1 MQRFFAP
8 GRTELAGNHT
18 DHQLGR
24 VLAAS
29 VDVGITARATRRRDR
44 RVCIHSKGYRP
55 FTVALNDLAVDP
67 RAYGKPWALVRGM
80 AAAIL
85 DAGGAVGGFE
95 AWASSA
101 LKPGG
106 GLSSSAAFEILV
118 GRIFNAL
125 YNGGAFSPEQLA
137 RFGQQAENRHF
148 GKPSGLMDQLACAL
162 DGAVYIDFAAGE
174 IAPVAAPF
182 ADMGLTLSLTD
193 TGGSHAGLTAAY
205 AALPA
210 DMCRVA
216 RRFGAET
223 LSQVDPADFYAH
235 RQPGLADD
243 RAAHFFEEN
252 ARVPLMRDA
261 LVHRDAETYLRL
273 MNASG
278 RSSEQLLRNIR
289 ATLFIDGEAVREEFG
304 EIGFSERGIEGAVA
318 LRMSRDAV
326 DALID
331 GRRVKL
337 SLDLKPAL
345 TVEILQERIRREI
358 AEMPEEEFFA
368 ELLRKLLPKP
378 LVMPVCK
385 ELDIQSKTYVKK
397 IGDKEIDRLI
407 SLLKGFV
414 LPISDY
420 APFEYAVVTAG
431 GVRCDEV
438 NRYTMESL
446 KVKGLYFAGEVL
458 DLDANTGGY
467 NLQIAFSTGR
477 LAGQL
482 KQ

>member
-1 MQRFFAP
+1 MEQLEEKEIIPYDVIVVGAGAAGMMAAGTAARNGKRVLLIEKMEKSGRKVRITGKGRCNVTNARPAEEFASQVRTNAEFFAP
-8 GRTELAGNHT
+8 AFAEFNNR
-18 DHQLGR
+18 
-24 VLAAS
+24 
-29 VDVGITARATRRRDR
+29 
-44 RVCIHSKGYRP
+44 
-55 FTVALNDLAVDP
+55 
-67 RAYGKPWALVRGM
+67 
-80 AAAIL
+80 AAIRFFER
-85 DAGGAVGGFE
+85 AGVKLEIERGERVFPRSGKAWDIANALLEFCVENGVKIIYNTRVTEILTLGDRVFGVKYINRRGFE
-95 AWASSA
+95 RKEECAQVILATGGVSYPATGSTGDGYTFAS
-101 LKPGG
+101 
-106 GLSSSAAFEILV
+106 E
-118 GRIFNAL
+118 
-125 YNGGAFSPEQLA
+125 
-137 RFGQQAENRHF
+137 
-148 GKPSGLMDQLACAL
+148 
-162 DGAVYIDFAAGE
+162 AGHDIE
-174 IAPVAAPF
+174 PLRP
-182 ADMGLTLSLTD
+182 SLT
-193 TGGSHAGLTAAY
+193 
-205 AALPA
+205 
-210 DMCRVA
+210 
-216 RRFGAET
+216 
-223 LSQVDPADFYAH
+223 
-235 RQPGLADD
+235 
-243 RAAHFFEEN
+243 
-252 ARVPLMRDA
+252 PL
-261 LVHRDAETYLRL
+261 VSPHPQLREL
-273 MNASG
+273 HKL
-278 RSSEQLLRNIR
+278 LLRNIR
-289 ATLFIDGEAVREEFG
+289 ATLFIDGEAIREEFG

-397 IGDKEIDRLI
+397 IGNKEIDRLI

>member
-1 MQRFFAP
+1 MMAAGTAAQNGKKVLVIEKMEKAGRKIRITGKGRCNLTNARPPEEFAEQVRTNADFFATAFAEFNNRATIRFFERRGLKLDFERGDRVFPHSGKAWDVANTLEEWCRDN
-8 GRTELAGNHT
+8 GVEFWFHT
-18 DHQLGR
+18 RVTGLMTLGGKIFGVR
-24 VLAAS
+24 YMN
-29 VDVGITARATRRRDR
+29 RR
-44 RVCIHSKGYRP
+44 
-55 FTVALNDLAVDP
+55 
-67 RAYGKPWALVRGM
+67 
-80 AAAIL
+80 
-85 DAGGAVGGFE
+85 GFE
-95 AWASSA
+95 RKEEAARVIVATGGVSYPATGSTGDGYTFAS
-101 LKPGG
+101 
-106 GLSSSAAFEILV
+106 E
-118 GRIFNAL
+118 
-125 YNGGAFSPEQLA
+125 
-137 RFGQQAENRHF
+137 
-148 GKPSGLMDQLACAL
+148 
-162 DGAVYIDFAAGE
+162 AGHDIE
-174 IAPVAAPF
+174 PLRP
-182 ADMGLTLSLTD
+182 SLT
-193 TGGSHAGLTAAY
+193 
-205 AALPA
+205 
-210 DMCRVA
+210 
-216 RRFGAET
+216 
-223 LSQVDPADFYAH
+223 
-235 RQPGLADD
+235 
-243 RAAHFFEEN
+243 
-252 ARVPLMRDA
+252 PL
-261 LVHRDAETYLRL
+261 VSPHPQLREL
-273 MNASG
+273 HKL
-278 RSSEQLLRNIR
+278 LLRNIR

-345 TVEILQERIRREI
+345 TIEILQERIRREI

-385 ELDIQSKTYVKK
+385 ELVIQSKTYVKK

-407 SLLKGFV
+407 ALLKGFV

>member
-55 FTVALNDLAVDP
+55 FTVALDDLAVDP

-174 IAPVAAPF
+174 IAPVAA
-182 ADMGLTLSLTD
+182 L
-193 TGGSHAGLTAAY
+193 
-205 AALPA
+205 
-210 DMCRVA
+210 
-216 RRFGAET
+216 RR
-223 LSQVDPADFYAH
+223 
-235 RQPGLADD
+235 
-243 RAAHFFEEN
+243 
-252 ARVPLMRDA
+252 RDA
-261 LVHRDAETYLRL
+261 LRGE
-273 MNASG
+273 SG
-278 RSSEQLLRNIR
+278 GLLCPPAAGPRR
-289 ATLFIDGEAVREEFG
+289 RP
-304 EIGFSERGIEGAVA
+304 RGA
-318 LRMSRDAV
+318 
-326 DALID
+326 
-331 GRRVKL
+331 
-337 SLDLKPAL
+337 
-345 TVEILQERIRREI
+345 
-358 AEMPEEEFFA
+358 FF
-368 ELLRKLLPKP
+368 
-378 LVMPVCK
+378 
-385 ELDIQSKTYVKK
+385 
-397 IGDKEIDRLI
+397 
-407 SLLKGFV
+407 
-414 LPISDY
+414 
-420 APFEYAVVTAG
+420 
-431 GVRCDEV
+431 
-438 NRYTMESL
+438 
-446 KVKGLYFAGEVL
+446 
-458 DLDANTGGY
+458 
-467 NLQIAFSTGR
+467 
-477 LAGQL
+477 
-482 KQ
+482 

>member
-1 MQRFFAP
+1 MYDVIIIGAGAAGMMAAGTAAQNGKKVLVIEKMEKAGRKIRITGKGRCNLTNARPPEEFAEQVRTNADFFATAFAEFNNRATIRFFERR
-8 GRTELAGNHT
+8 GLKLDFERGDRVFLMT
-18 DHQLGR
+18 LGGKIFGVR
-24 VLAAS
+24 YMN
-29 VDVGITARATRRRDR
+29 RR
-44 RVCIHSKGYRP
+44 
-55 FTVALNDLAVDP
+55 
-67 RAYGKPWALVRGM
+67 
-80 AAAIL
+80 
-85 DAGGAVGGFE
+85 GFE
-95 AWASSA
+95 RKEEAAWVIVATGGVSYPATGSTGDGYTFAS
-101 LKPGG
+101 
-106 GLSSSAAFEILV
+106 E
-118 GRIFNAL
+118 
-125 YNGGAFSPEQLA
+125 
-137 RFGQQAENRHF
+137 
-148 GKPSGLMDQLACAL
+148 
-162 DGAVYIDFAAGE
+162 AGHDIE
-174 IAPVAAPF
+174 PLRP
-182 ADMGLTLSLTD
+182 SLT
-193 TGGSHAGLTAAY
+193 
-205 AALPA
+205 
-210 DMCRVA
+210 
-216 RRFGAET
+216 
-223 LSQVDPADFYAH
+223 
-235 RQPGLADD
+235 
-243 RAAHFFEEN
+243 
-252 ARVPLMRDA
+252 PL
-261 LVHRDAETYLRL
+261 VSPHPQLREL
-273 MNASG
+273 HKL
-278 RSSEQLLRNIR
+278 LLRNIR

-304 EIGFSERGIEGAVA
+304 EIRFSERGIEGAVA

>member
-55 FTVALNDLAVDP
+55 FTVALDDLAVDP

-162 DGAVYIDFAAGE
+162 DGVGAWRVHGGGFAGC
-174 IAPVAAPF
+174 VQ
-182 ADMGLTLSLTD
+182 
-193 TGGSHAGLTAAY
+193 
-205 AALPA
+205 ALMP
-210 DMCRVA
+210 
-216 RRFGAET
+216 
-223 LSQVDPADFYAH
+223 
-235 RQPGLADD
+235 
-243 RAAHFFEEN
+243 
-252 ARVPLMRDA
+252 RDA
-261 LVHRDAETYLRL
+261 
-273 MNASG
+273 
-278 RSSEQLLRNIR
+278 
-289 ATLFIDGEAVREEFG
+289 
-304 EIGFSERGIEGAVA
+304 
-318 LRMSRDAV
+318 
-326 DALID
+326 
-331 GRRVKL
+331 
-337 SLDLKPAL
+337 
-345 TVEILQERIRREI
+345 
-358 AEMPEEEFFA
+358 FFA
-368 ELLRKLLPKP
+368 YRKGMEALFGPNSCRELHITRAK
-378 LVMPVCK
+378 
-385 ELDIQSKTYVKK
+385 
-397 IGDKEIDRLI
+397 
-407 SLLKGFV
+407 
-414 LPISDY
+414 
-420 APFEYAVVTAG
+420 
-431 GVRCDEV
+431 
-438 NRYTMESL
+438 
-446 KVKGLYFAGEVL
+446 
-458 DLDANTGGY
+458 
-467 NLQIAFSTGR
+467 
-477 LAGQL
+477 
-482 KQ
+482 